1 MSSTANPY
9 GMIPVENQG
18 AQYNTQG
25 FEQVPI
31 LDGYTTSIF
40 FGDVVKLGS
49 NNTLEKDTGTT
60 SLTPY
65 GVFLGCKFIS
75 PSLGYFQP
83 QGFWPASTTT
93 GYTTYPNFPMGYVST
108 FPWGVFQIQ
117 ANGPVTWADI
127 GKNAAIVQTAG
138 TSVPSARAATLS
150 TSATLDTTRHARPLR
165 VVGLVDIPDQCV
177 GRCLHRLVLVKFNN
191 TQQITH
197 EDLACKRSTETW
209 PQFLVLSSFVSFFR
223 ASIPSSAWKYNRYE
237 NEYAEIYTE

>member
-9 GMIPVENQG
+9 GMIPVQNQG

-49 NNTLEKDTGTT
+49 NNYLEKDTGTT

-75 PSLGYFQP
+75 PTLGYFQN

-93 GYTTYPNFPMGYVST
+93 GYTTYPNIPMGYVST
-108 FPWGVFQIQ
+108 FPWGAWQIQ
-117 ANGPVTWADI
+117 ADGSVPLTAV
-127 GKNAAIVQTAG
+127 GQNAAIVQTAG
-138 TSVPSARAATLS
+138 NALFGKSRNALNASSIAT
-150 TSATLDTTRHARPLR
+150 TDTLPLR
-165 VVGLVDIPDQCV
+165 IVGFVESPNNAPGDAYTD
-177 GRCLHRLVLVKFNN
+177 VLVVFNQ
-191 TQQITH
+191 TQQILTA
-197 EDLACKRSTETW
+197 LG
-209 PQFLVLSSFVSFFR
+209 V
-223 ASIPSSAWKYNRYE
+223 
-237 NEYAEIYTE
+237 